1 MSEDVIAI
9 LITLAII
16 ALFFAWMPLLNF
28 ICSPCGRFLEQ
39 RRLQNEAAKSEL
51 LWVQSGT
58 KRPSS
63 KRQ

>member
-28 ICSPCGRFLEQ
+28 ICPPCGRFLEQ
-39 RRLQNEAAKSEL
+39 RRLQKEASKERTPL
-51 LWVQSGT
+51 GT
-58 KRPSS
+58 VRHKAS
-63 KRQ
+63 